1 MSIRGWR
8 DAVMGRPEMSCPW
21 TLLTERDVPKTC
33 IPLKTVSLMLI
44 ILVYTCPCVI
54 LSQLYHIPQ
63 QFYPNVI
70 CAEGPK
76 RSGLSVTT
84 LECKDDIILLIISS
98 RIFYVF
104 YKYPLNLRPHYR
116 MLKQFLKIQR
126 PVCYSQMNR
135 LNLLWHLILKFFS

>member
-1 MSIRGWR
+1 MVAVRGQVIRNGCLALGLEI

-21 TLLTERDVPKTC
+21 TLLTERDVPKTY

-54 LSQLYHIPQ
+54 LSQLYCIPQ

-76 RSGLSVTT
+76 KS
-84 LECKDDIILLIISS
+84 
-98 RIFYVF
+98 
-104 YKYPLNLRPHYR
+104 
-116 MLKQFLKIQR
+116 
-126 PVCYSQMNR
+126 
-135 LNLLWHLILKFFS
+135 

>member
-1 MSIRGWR
+1 
-8 DAVMGRPEMSCPW
+8 MGRPEMSCPW
-21 TLLTERDVPKTC
+21 TLLTERDVPKTY

-54 LSQLYHIPQ
+54 LSQLYRIPQ

-76 RSGLSVTT
+76 KSGLSVTA
-84 LECKDDIILLIISS
+84 LECKDDIIPLIISS

-104 YKYPLNLRPHYR
+104 EQISFEYTTTLPNVKAVPKNTTT
-116 MLKQFLKIQR
+116 
-126 PVCYSQMNR
+126 C
-135 LNLLWHLILKFFS
+135 LLFTNE